1 MSWKNWPKKL
11 PLRDWQIRF
20 SVNLFP
26 NMLIFSQRIFF
37 LLLQPKPLV
46 HPIALFH
53 FIFKNCC
60 RKYSV
65 YIIGDKHNS
74 SFCVDHFDVFLNV
87 DDDKISTQLSK
98 LQTLM
103 PQVWSTTSL
112 LYSVNIFKKQY
123 ILRTVTVPQTSVRD
137 HSNELSWT
145 STRSD
150 IKIKIKFPTSIIF
163 KTEPRSV
170 IRRQEVVRRRSLNS
184 NVKMIFE
191 ERSDA
196 IEIDVPNIMT
206 TNVVVHSKL

>member
-46 HPIALFH
+46 HLIALFH

-74 SFCVDHFDVFLNV
+74 SFCVDHFDGFLNV

-112 LYSVNIFKKQY
+112 LYSVKISKKQY
-123 ILRTVTVPQTSVRD
+123 TSRTFATAHRVVPKPFW
-137 HSNELSWT
+137 WT
-145 STRSD
+145 FRRSD
-150 IKIKIKFPTSIIF
+150 VKIKIKLPTNIIF
-163 KTEPRSV
+163 KTETWSLM
-170 IRRQEVVRRRSLNS
+170 RRQEVVRIRSLNS

-196 IEIDVPNIMT
+196 IEIDVSRIHEDD
-206 TNVVVHSKL
+206 VDIHSKL

>member
-46 HPIALFH
+46 HLIALFH
-53 FIFKNCC
+53 FIFTLCC

-103 PQVWSTTSL
+103 PHPKYDQQFYWEKTFEFSQSF
-112 LYSVNIFKKQY
+112 YFQY
-123 ILRTVTVPQTSVRD
+123 F
-137 HSNELSWT
+137 
-145 STRSD
+145 
-150 IKIKIKFPTSIIF
+150 FPVF
-163 KTEPRSV
+163 
-170 IRRQEVVRRRSLNS
+170 QE
-184 NVKMIFE
+184 
-191 ERSDA
+191 
-196 IEIDVPNIMT
+196 
-206 TNVVVHSKL
+206 

>member
-1 MSWKNWPKKL
+1 MSNSL
-11 PLRDWQIRF
+11 LLYIV
-20 SVNLFP
+20 SLFP
-26 NMLIFSQRIFF
+26 IWLF
-37 LLLQPKPLV
+37 L
-46 HPIALFH
+46 
-53 FIFKNCC
+53 
-60 RKYSV
+60 
-65 YIIGDKHNS
+65 
-74 SFCVDHFDVFLNV
+74 SFDGFLNV
-87 DDDKISTQLSK
+87 YDDKISTQLSK

-123 ILRTVTVPQTSVRD
+123 ILRTVTVPQTCVRD
-137 HSNELSWT
+137 HSNELWWT

-170 IRRQEVVRRRSLNS
+170 ICRQEVVRRRSLNS

>member
-53 FIFKNCC
+53 FMFKNCR

-74 SFCVDHFDVFLNV
+74 SFCVDHFDGFLNV

-112 LYSVNIFKKQY
+112 LYSVNVFKKQY
-123 ILRTVTVPQTSVRD
+123 TSRTFARAQ
-137 HSNELSWT
+137 
-145 STRSD
+145 
-150 IKIKIKFPTSIIF
+150 
-163 KTEPRSV
+163 
-170 IRRQEVVRRRSLNS
+170 
-184 NVKMIFE
+184 NVCARPF
-191 ERSDA
+191 
-196 IEIDVPNIMT
+196 
-206 TNVVVHSKL
+206 

>member
-46 HPIALFH
+46 HLIALFH

-112 LYSVNIFKKQY
+112 LYSVKVFKKQY
-123 ILRTVTVPQTSVRD
+123 TSRTFATAHRVVPKPFW
-137 HSNELSWT
+137 WT
-145 STRSD
+145 FTRSD
-150 IKIKIKFPTSIIF
+150 VKIKIKFPTSIIF
-163 KTEPRSV
+163 KTEPWSL
-170 IRRQEVVRRRSLNS
+170 IRRQEVVRIRSLNS

-196 IEIDVPNIMT
+196 IEIDVSRIHEDD
-206 TNVVVHSKL
+206 VDIHSKL